1 MVRYCHNRR
10 MYGERLAKWDR
21 AMEWPLTG
29 AALVFFAAYAWEI
42 IAGLTGGYQL
52 LAEGIIWT
60 AWGVFVVDYFTR
72 LTITED
78 RRRWFTHHL
87 LDLAIVVLPMLR
99 PLRLMRFLTFIAII
113 QRGAGGL
120 IRGRV
125 VLFTIGSTVLII
137 LIAGL
142 AVFDAEH
149 TVGNIKT
156 FGDAIWWSFVTMT
169 TVGYGDYY
177 PVTPTGRIVAVGL
190 MIGGITLI
198 GVITATLA
206 SWIVERVSN
215 ETAKAAATEDQV
227 ETLRAE
233 VSELKQMISDLAGTK

>member
-1 MVRYCHNRR
+1 
-10 MYGERLAKWDR
+10 
-21 AMEWPLTG
+21 MEWPLTI
-29 AALVFFAAYAWEI
+29 AALVFFAAYAFEI
-42 IAGLTGGYQL
+42 LAGLKGSYEL
-52 LAEGIIWT
+52 LAEAIIWV
-60 AWGVFVVDYFTR
+60 AWGVFVVDYIAR
-72 LTITED
+72 ISITEK
-78 RRRWFTHHL
+78 RWKWFTHHL

-125 VLFTIGSTVLII
+125 VLFTIGSTILII
-137 LIAGL
+137 IIAGL
-142 AVFDAEH
+142 AIFDAEH
-149 TVGNIKT
+149 QVGNIKS
-156 FGDAIWWSFVTMT
+156 FGDAVWWSFVTMT
-169 TVGYGDYY
+169 TVGYGEYY
-177 PVTPTGRIVAVGL
+177 PVTIPGRIVAVGL

-215 ETAKAAATEDQV
+215 ETAKTSATEEQV

-233 VSELKQMISDLAGTK
+233 VSELKQMITDLAATK

>member
-1 MVRYCHNRR
+1 
-10 MYGERLAKWDR
+10 
-21 AMEWPLTG
+21 MEWPLTI
-29 AALVFFAAYAWEI
+29 AALVFFAAYAFEI
-42 IAGLTGGYQL
+42 LAGLKGSYEL
-52 LAEGIIWT
+52 LAEAIIWV
-60 AWGVFVVDYFTR
+60 AWAVFVVDYIAR
-72 LTITED
+72 ISITEN
-78 RRRWFTHHL
+78 RWRWFTHHL

-125 VLFTIGSTVLII
+125 VLFTIGSTILII
-137 LIAGL
+137 IIAGL
-142 AVFDAEH
+142 AIFDAEH
-149 TVGNIKT
+149 EVGNIKS
-156 FGDAIWWSFVTMT
+156 FGDAVWWSFVTMT
-169 TVGYGDYY
+169 TVGYGEYY
-177 PVTPTGRIVAVGL
+177 PVTIPGRIVAVGL

-215 ETAKAAATEDQV
+215 ETAKTSATEEQV

-233 VSELKQMISDLAGTK
+233 VSELKQMITDLAATK